1 LGTSKLRYIT
11 VKLHEDNHKI
21 FGMDKVNDS
30 EKIYVVEG
38 PIDSMFLKNCVAME
52 DSNLEAIT
60 EVYDKSNVVLI
71 FDNEPRNKE
80 IVKKVE
86 HAVDNHFNVVI
97 WPEMIEEKDI
107 NDMVLAGFSIDDL
120 MDIIENNTFLNLRA
134 KMEFIN
140 WKKI

>member
-1 LGTSKLRYIT
+1 
-11 VKLHEDNHKI
+11 
-21 FGMDKVNDS
+21 MDKVNDS

-38 PIDSMFLKNCVAME
+38 PFDSMFLKNCVAMA

-97 WPEMIEEKDI
+97 WPEMMEEKDI
-107 NDMVLAGFSIDDL
+107 NDMVLAGF
-120 MDIIENNTFLNLRA
+120 
-134 KMEFIN
+134 
-140 WKKI
+140 